1 MDVSHNKIQEID
13 PAIFDLLQLTSLN
26 LSHNNLSD
34 IPKPKHE
41 GKTHL
46 IRLDISQNKFHQVP
60 YSLVYFPH
68 LSYLNLSHNRNI
80 DCLPYWIAS
89 LEKLED
95 LRLEGLPL
103 LYQHRGGFHDTLQCL
118 KLKLDKTMQVY
129 DMKMIVTGLSRNG
142 KSLLINRLRNYTP
155 SVVPTPSE
163 GVSIVNW
170 TYRASPEHTHSE
182 YKFSIWET
190 GGGMDSYEG
199 VAIEQ
204 VLYTSHAMYILVF
217 SLLDGVSGVNDL
229 RVWLNAISR
238 HALSSCVLLVGTGLE
253 QLDKS
258 MHDQVL
264 DEIEKSAKGLVSNFS
279 NVLIFGNPCF
289 IPVSVT
295 SETGNIQLLRDVIYE
310 LATSLVLKDGQPYM
324 GRRVSLSTM
333 SLNSEVN
340 NYRHQVWKGE
350 RSPVLYQEGM
360 KAIVASLKDA
370 EGISTGELH
379 TITQFLSSVGSLLH
393 YPSISE
399 SLSTM
404 YFLDP
409 DWIFRKIR
417 VFFAQLE
424 EYSDSTSSSLK
435 ENGICTHQHL
445 QSLLAKEFTVPT
457 TNDNPSCKPHSWI
470 VDSLISLLV
479 RYKLL
484 IPVTFDYSQFVV
496 PSLLP
501 SSPSREEMVS
511 MVTDKCLPIQWNYSL
526 NQPLDRALWLS
537 VLESTFIMKREHMID
552 SDKSDSLLLRIWR
565 DSMVL
570 KEDGI
575 VLSYSHEIGNITLF
589 SLGYTPQ
596 FIELSSIID
605 KCLPSNVVI
614 SITCPI
620 CLQLKISKP
629 NEFSANMCIEA
640 RINGKEL
647 LPCQYLDETANH
659 LISMTELAPFMI
671 IHPSHERLH
680 SGDDTSTCTD
690 NGVKCVHT
698 KLSTVQVIKQ
708 LNTASIILKDF
719 DYPFITVKQGR
730 LLALAVHR
738 EEKEAIQVFQ
748 DPAIGSLADITQG
761 IPRVVLY
768 RIAIQIAKIIVSVP
782 GISPSFENLQLW
794 SVDPEHL
801 LHCSLII
808 NHAYELKSSSFT
820 EQLLIK
826 KWVFFVKKV
835 TEFASTAAIKSS
847 NGTFTPNYYYLNELM
862 DECSKKDNTISL
874 ESVIS
879 SLSVALMQLIAGVC
893 PLPDLSPVCGACNVL
908 KSQNVP
914 RGHDEDVTNSI
925 EPPSMYNEIWIPSL
939 NEEASHLKLN
949 ILKPGCMSLDTI
961 EVHSLA
967 PLKVIAIC
975 KCGESVWM
983 SSQLSN
989 NMSCVSIFDIHTY
1002 NIVHNIKME
1011 GNVVT
1016 CMDSLENQVFLGT
1029 KAGFLFVF
1037 PSSVEVIRQGGVKPT
1052 HKYICKKEIN
1062 SLVAMETVLWIS
1074 GGNCIF
1080 LFEWKIFKFKGVLK
1094 CNMGDT
1100 TIGELVPSHDN
1111 GIVYSA
1117 NFGGKILS
1125 AWSTKEKHMY
1135 DVNMED
1141 IMLSIREKEDVF
1153 ISDVFISAMNTSRDC
1168 VWVGL
1173 VTGHLLVFNLRGVL
1187 VAWLRPY
1194 NFSINYLCFV
1204 PDLIRGPSEQH
1215 ILSCG
1220 RGVALPSVHG
1230 NLCESNPKEEVLLLW
1245 ESEFAV
1251 TLKQMK
1257 ALEENE
1263 GRYLDTYNSLNDM
1276 IKNCGF
1282 KDQILTPKK
1291 DTNVKKFIPFV
1302 ENATTEI
1309 YVNEDDNE
1317 ASTLWGILPFELKD
1331 GETTEIPFENVPTL
1345 EQLQLKILSI
1355 LSLETTDD
1363 IQIIDI
1369 SIAYRYKNQD
1379 TLVAVTSDDDL
1390 LCYLDL
1396 TERPNLLLMDHTFD

>member
-1 MDVSHNKIQEID
+1 MDVSHNNIQEID

-34 IPKPKHE
+34 IPKPKHV
-41 GKTHL
+41 GKTRL

-60 YSLVYFPH
+60 YSIVYFPH

-89 LEKLED
+89 LEKLDD

-103 LYQHRGGFHDTLQCL
+103 LYQLRGGFHDTLQSL
-118 KLKLDKTMQVY
+118 KLKLDQTMQVY
-129 DMKMIVTGLSRNG
+129 DMKMIVTGLSQNG

-155 SVVPTPSE
+155 SVVLTPSE
-163 GVSIVNW
+163 GVTIVDW

-182 YKFSIWET
+182 YNFSIWEI

-217 SLLDGVSGVNDL
+217 SLLDGVGGVNDL

-238 HALSSCVLLVGTGLE
+238 HALSSCVLLVGTGLD

-264 DEIEKSAKGLVSNFS
+264 DEIEKSAKCLVSNFS

-295 SETGNIQLLRDVIYE
+295 SETGNIQLLRDAIYE

-333 SLNSEVN
+333 SLNGEAN
-340 NYRHQVWKGE
+340 TYRRQVWKGE
-350 RSPVLYQEGM
+350 RSPVLHQEGM
-360 KAIVASLKDA
+360 KAIVAGLKDT
-370 EGISTGELH
+370 EVISTGELH

-399 SLSTM
+399 SLSSM
-404 YFLDP
+404 YLLDP
-409 DWIFRKIR
+409 DWILRKIR
-417 VFFAQLE
+417 SFFAQLK
-424 EYSDSTSSSLK
+424 EYSDSTSSNLK
-435 ENGICTHQHL
+435 ENGICTRLHL
-445 QSLLAKEFTVPT
+445 QSLLAKEFSMPT
-457 TNDNPSCKPHSWI
+457 TDELKDSSSCKVHSQI

-484 IPVTFDYSQFVV
+484 IPVTSDYSQFVV

-501 SSPSREEMVS
+501 SSPSREEIVS

-526 NQPLDRALWLS
+526 KQPLDRALWLS
-537 VLESTFIMKREHMID
+537 VLESTFIMKREHMTD
-552 SDKSDSLLLRIWR
+552 SDKSGSLLFRIWR

-575 VLSYSHEIGNITLF
+575 VLSYSQEIGNVMLF

-596 FIELSSIID
+596 FIELSNIID
-605 KCLPSNVVI
+605 KCLPSNVVV
-614 SITCPI
+614 SITCPT
-620 CLQLKISKP
+620 CLRLKISKP

-640 RINGKEL
+640 RINRKEL
-647 LPCQYLDETANH
+647 LPCQYLDEAANH
-659 LISMTELAPFMI
+659 LISIIELAPFMI

-690 NGVKCVHT
+690 NGVKCART
-698 KLSTVQVIKQ
+698 KLTVQVFKQ
-708 LNTASIILKDF
+708 LNTASIVLKDF

-730 LLALAVHR
+730 LLALAILR

-748 DPAIGSLADITQG
+748 EPAIGSLADLTQG

-782 GISPSFENLQLW
+782 GISPNFGNLQLW
-794 SVDPEHL
+794 SVDPDYL

-808 NHAYELKSSSFT
+808 NHSYELKSSSFT
-820 EQLLIK
+820 EQLMIR

-874 ESVIS
+874 KSVIS

-893 PLPDLSPVCGACNVL
+893 PLPDLTPVCGACNVL
-908 KSQNVP
+908 KSRNVP
-914 RGHDEDVTNSI
+914 GGHDEDVANTI
-925 EPPSMYNEIWIPSL
+925 EPPPMYNEIWIPSL
-939 NEEASHLKLN
+939 NEETSQLKLN
-949 ILKPGCMSLDTI
+949 VLKPGCMSLKTI
-961 EVHSLA
+961 EMHSLK

-975 KCGESVWM
+975 KCGESVWL
-983 SSQLSN
+983 STQLSN

-1074 GGNCIF
+1074 SGNCIF
-1080 LFEWKIFKFKGVLK
+1080 LFEWKVFKFKGFLK

-1125 AWSTKEKHMY
+1125 AWSVKEKHMY
-1135 DVNMED
+1135 DINMEE
-1141 IMLSIREKEDVF
+1141 IMSSIGEEE
-1153 ISDVFISAMNTSRDC
+1153 DVFISAMNTSRDC

-1173 VTGHLLVFNLRGVL
+1173 VTGHLLIFNLRSVL

-1194 NFSINYLCFV
+1194 NYSINYLCFV
-1204 PDLIRGPSEQH
+1204 PDLIRGTSEQH

-1220 RGVALPSVHG
+1220 RGVALPSFYG

-1257 ALEENE
+1257 ALEENG

-1282 KDQILTPKK
+1282 KDRILTPKN
-1291 DTNVKKFIPFV
+1291 DTDVKNYIPSI
-1302 ENATTEI
+1302 ENSTTEI
-1309 YVNEDDNE
+1309 YVNGDDNE
-1317 ASTLWGILPFELKD
+1317 TSTLWGVLPFELKD

-1355 LSLETTDD
+1355 LSSETTDD

-1369 SIAYRYKNQD
+1369 PIAYRYKNQD

-1396 TERPNLLLMDHTFD
+1396 TERPNLLLIDHTFD